1 MYFTDSDGYQNF
13 LVFAPIFSSL
23 ISDSNKKI
31 TNWIPT
37 GVSSEK
43 NKPFDTNLG
52 PTMSNLINGGVILN
66 FKNSVLVQKFSSS
79 SYKNFIL
86 NLYLVYEL
94 NTWPLNPTNNFTLKN
109 YLFGT
114 VKLTRKADKSKFTY
128 NGRGIEFDGRGYWSS
143 DNDTARNVVIFGVD
157 NSSSSH
163 IDNPKNNFL
172 ALGEGPTRDING
184 SVGTAE

>member
-1 MYFTDSDGYQNF
+1 MHFTDSDGYQNF

-23 ISDSNKKI
+23 ISDSNNKI

-43 NKPFDTNLG
+43 NKPFDTNFG
-52 PTMSNLINGGVILN
+52 PTMSNLINGGV
-66 FKNSVLVQKFSSS
+66 
-79 SYKNFIL
+79 
-86 NLYLVYEL
+86 
-94 NTWPLNPTNNFTLKN
+94 
-109 YLFGT
+109 LFGT

-128 NGRGIEFDGRGYWSS
+128 NGRGIEFDGRGYWGS

-172 ALGEGPTRDING
+172 ALGEEPTRGING

>member
-23 ISDSNKKI
+23 ISDSNNKI

-43 NKPFDTNLG
+43 NKPFDTNFG
-52 PTMSNLINGGVILN
+52 PTMSNLINGGV
-66 FKNSVLVQKFSSS
+66 
-79 SYKNFIL
+79 
-86 NLYLVYEL
+86 
-94 NTWPLNPTNNFTLKN
+94 
-109 YLFGT
+109 LFGT

-128 NGRGIEFDGRGYWSS
+128 NGQGIEFDGRGYGGS
-143 DNDTARNVVIFGVD
+143 DNDTARNVGIFGVD

-172 ALGEGPTRDING
+172 ALGEEPTRGING